1 MDLFAEYMKE
11 REGCETLVTEDGF
24 LTAKVI
30 QEDDNNIFFINDFFV
45 AESVRKKRSS
55 AIKLF
60 NQAKNTAKKLGCI
73 KMRGLISID
82 TLNAT
87 ESLKANL
94 YYGYKVIAAHENI
107 IYVEI
112 EL

>member
-30 QEDDNNIFFINDFFV
+30 KEKDDNILFINDFFISE
-45 AESVRKKRSS
+45 AVRKKRSS
-55 AIKLF
+55 AISLF
-60 NQAKNTAKKLGCI
+60 KQAKNTAKKLGCN
-73 KMRGLISID
+73 KMRGSIFVD

-94 YYGYKVIAAHENI
+94 YYN
-107 IYVEI
+107 
-112 EL
+112 